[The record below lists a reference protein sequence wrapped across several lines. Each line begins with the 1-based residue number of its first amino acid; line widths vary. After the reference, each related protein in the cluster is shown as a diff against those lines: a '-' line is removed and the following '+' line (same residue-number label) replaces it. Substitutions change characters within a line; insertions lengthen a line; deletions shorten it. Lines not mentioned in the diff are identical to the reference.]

1 VKKIITAFFASVIIC
16 SSCSKNHTE
25 IPANPKTFNVSFKLA
40 VSAVVSSTWQQ
51 VLGGKA
57 SIAFTAKNADTL
69 TVSSLTD
76 SLDLSKVSTYN
87 KPVIAGTYDVS
98 LKTKSTAVAD
108 TFIRFNALAQNVVI
122 NKDVAINMPAT
133 TTDGV
138 ITISKKLIDSTTV
151 PTFIPAGTNTTY
163 NLGVANDYYFIYVA
177 GSKGGKV
184 TFTEAS
190 SGDLFI
196 ANVTVAANNQ
206 YNLTAIVTKTG
217 SVVKHTYAFKSNNNL
232 N

>member
-1 VKKIITAFFASVIIC
+1 MKKIITAIFASAIIC
-16 SSCSKNHTE
+16 SGCSKNHTE
-25 IPANPKTFNVSFKLA
+25 TPVNSKTFKVSFKLA
-40 VSAVVSSTWQQ
+40 INAVISSTWQQ
-51 VLGGKA
+51 VLGGRA
-57 SIAFTAKNADTL
+57 SIGFAAKNTDTL

-76 SLDLSKVSTYN
+76 SLDLSKLSTYT
-87 KPVIAGTYDVS
+87 KPVISGTYDVS

-108 TFIRFNALAQNVVI
+108 TFIRFNALATNVVI
-122 NKDVAINMPAT
+122 NKDVAINMQAT

-163 NLGVANDYYFIYVA
+163 NLGVANDYYFIYVS
-177 GSKGGKV
+177 GSKAGKV

-217 SVVKHTYAFKSNNNL
+217 SVVKHTYAFKNNNL

>member
-1 VKKIITAFFASVIIC
+1 MKKIITALFASAVIC
-16 SSCSKNHTE
+16 SGCSKNHTE
-25 IPANPKTFNVSFKLA
+25 IPANSKTFKVSFKLA
-40 VSAVVSSTWQQ
+40 VNAVVSSTWQQ
-51 VLGGKA
+51 VLGGQA
-57 SIAFTAKNADTL
+57 SIGFAAKNNDSL
-69 TVSSLTD
+69 TASSLTD
-76 SLDLSKVSTYN
+76 DLDLSKLSTYT

-151 PTFIPAGTNTTY
+151 PTFIPTGTNTTY
-163 NLGVANDYYFIYVA
+163 NLGVANGYYFIYVV

-217 SVVKHTYAFKSNNNL
+217 SVVKHTYAFKSSNL